1 MSISIRIKFF
11 RDAKKSCQ
19 ELDFSLQSKR
29 SWKNI
34 QKKGD
39 FPLKA
44 ERIHQIHELLKDRK
58 RISLDELCE
67 IFSVSK
73 NTIRRDISELEEA
86 GAIKKVYGGIV
97 LKEANITPLEPFST
111 REIRNINEKKK
122 IAAAAAALVND
133 GEVIYID
140 SGTTTMHLL
149 PHLAEKQFLTIV
161 TASVYVLDLATRYGN
176 LTVISTGGNLQAP
189 IKALVGAS
197 VVDCIRNYNFS
208 KIFLASTGISI
219 EHGATNASPLECEV
233 KRELVKK
240 SCSKY
245 LLVDNSKFDVASLM
259 TYSDLKAVDYV
270 ITDSRPAEK
279 YLEYFAANDIELIL
293 PEDD

>member
-1 MSISIRIKFF
+1 MKV
-11 RDAKKSCQ
+11 
-19 ELDFSLQSKR
+19 
-29 SWKNI
+29 
-34 QKKGD
+34 
-39 FPLKA
+39 
-44 ERIHQIHELLKDRK
+44 ERIHQIHELLREKK

-67 IFSVSK
+67 IFGVSK
-73 NTIRRDISELEEA
+73 NTIRRDVAELEED
-86 GAIKKVYGGIV
+86 GIIRKVYGGIV
-97 LKEANITPLEPFST
+97 LKEAEITSLEPFSA

-122 IAAAAAALVND
+122 IAVAAAALVSD

-149 PHLAEKQFLTIV
+149 PHLAEKNFLTIV
-161 TASVYVLDLATRYGN
+161 TASVYALELATRYSN
-176 LTVISTGGNLQAP
+176 LNVVATGGNLQPP

-197 VVDCIRNYNFS
+197 VVDCIKNYNFS

-240 SCSKY
+240 SCAKY

-259 TYSDLKAVDYV
+259 TYSDLSNIEHVV
-270 ITDSRPAEK
+270 TDKNPSEK
-279 YLEYFAANDIELIL
+279 YLNFFKKNSVNLIL

>member
-1 MSISIRIKFF
+1 M
-11 RDAKKSCQ
+11 
-19 ELDFSLQSKR
+19 
-29 SWKNI
+29 
-34 QKKGD
+34 
-39 FPLKA
+39 KA

-67 IFSVSK
+67 IFGVSK

-97 LKEANITPLEPFST
+97 LQEADITPLEPFST

-197 VVDCIRNYNFS
+197 VVDC
-208 KIFLASTGISI
+208 
-219 EHGATNASPLECEV
+219 
-233 KRELVKK
+233 
-240 SCSKY
+240 
-245 LLVDNSKFDVASLM
+245 
-259 TYSDLKAVDYV
+259 
-270 ITDSRPAEK
+270 
-279 YLEYFAANDIELIL
+279 
-293 PEDD
+293 